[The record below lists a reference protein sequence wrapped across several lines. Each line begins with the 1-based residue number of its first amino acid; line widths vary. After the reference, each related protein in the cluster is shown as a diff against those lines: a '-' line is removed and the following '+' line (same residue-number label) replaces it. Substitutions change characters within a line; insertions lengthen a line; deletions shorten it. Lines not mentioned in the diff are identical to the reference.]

1 MRVER
6 EYQSYLLRVWRVQRA
21 GGPVWQLR
29 LVCVQNGQEWRFA
42 SLAALTAFLEA
53 PPDERGAAEQ
63 PPPAPT
69 GREAQ
74 V

>member
-1 MRVER
+1 MRMER

-21 GGPVWQLR
+21 DGSGWQLR

-53 PPDERGAAEQ
+53 APDERAAAEE
-63 PPPAPT
+63 PPALT
-69 GREAQ
+69 GSEIQ